1 MFVDKTRIIIKA
13 GNGGDGKVN
22 FYRDTFTMHGGPD
35 GGDGGKGGD
44 IIFVADSGL
53 NNLVDYYYTKK
64 FRAGDG
70 ENGGA
75 SKAYGKSGDD
85 VILKVPCG
93 TIIRDAETGKVIAD
107 MVNPNEKVTIL
118 RGGLGGR
125 GNSKFANSRR
135 QSPTFSE
142 SGEKTKEYAV
152 DLELKTIAD
161 VGLIGY
167 PSVGKSKILS
177 VLTSAKPKIAAY
189 HFTTLSPNLGVVK
202 YYDNSFVIADI
213 PGIIEGAS
221 EGKGLGL
228 EFLKH
233 IERTRILLH
242 IIDIAAVDGRNPIED
257 FAIINNELK
266 KYNDEVSK
274 APQIIVLNKIDLL
287 YTDEDKQK
295 LNEFKQKYGK
305 DYKIIEFS
313 AATRVGVDELL
324 KTIIEEIKKLPP
336 KEREVSEIYELDKR
350 DYTTI
355 EISRDDEGRF
365 IVTGGLI
372 EKMSRGII
380 LSDPESF
387 AYFQRRLKQ
396 NGIID
401 KLLEKGLKEGDTV
414 KIGTYEFEYVE

>member
-1 MFVDKTRIIIKA
+1 MFVDKTRIYVKA

-44 IIFVADSGL
+44 IVLLADEGL
-53 NNLVDYYYTKK
+53 NNLVDFYYTKHFK
-64 FRAGDG
+64 AGNG
-70 ENGGA
+70 ENGGN
-75 SKAYGKSGDD
+75 SNAYGKSGEDL
-85 VILKVPCG
+85 ILKVPCG
-93 TIIRDAETGKVIAD
+93 TIAKDAKTGKVIAD
-107 MVNPNEKVTIL
+107 MILHGEKRVIL
-118 RGGLGGR
+118 RGGAGGR

-142 SGEKTKEYAV
+142 LGEKTQEYAI

-202 YYDNSFVIADI
+202 YYDSSFVIADI

-221 EGKGLGL
+221 EGKGLGF

-242 IIDIAAVDGRNPIED
+242 IVDIAGVDGRDPVED
-257 FAIINNELK
+257 FMVINSELK
-266 KYNDEVSK
+266 KYNEEVAKS
-274 APQIIVLNKIDLL
+274 PQIVVLNKMDLIF
-287 YTDEDKQK
+287 DDNQK
-295 LNEFKQKYGK
+295 AKVEEFKQKFGK

-313 AATRVGVDELL
+313 AALRTGINELL
-324 KTIIEEIKKLPP
+324 NTIIEEISHLPP
-336 KEREVSEIYELDKR
+336 KESERVELFELDRR
-350 DYTTI
+350 DYTSF
-355 EISRDDEGRF
+355 EIKRDDEGRF
-365 IVTGGLI
+365 VVSGGLI
-372 EKMSRGII
+372 DKMSRGII

-401 KLLEKGLKEGDTV
+401 ALIEKGLQEGDTV
-414 KIGTYEFEYVE
+414 KIGVYEFTYVE

>member
-1 MFVDKTRIIIKA
+1 MFVDKTRIYIKA

-22 FYRDTFTMHGGPD
+22 FYRDTLTMHGGPD

-44 IIFVADSGL
+44 VVFVADEGL
-53 NNLVDYYYTKK
+53 NNLVDFYYTKHFK
-64 FRAGDG
+64 A
-70 ENGGA
+70 ENGTNGG
-75 SKAYGKSGDD
+75 SSNAYGKSGEDL
-85 VILKVPCG
+85 ILKVPCG
-93 TIIRDAETGKVIAD
+93 TIVRDAETGKVIAD
-107 MVNPNEKVTIL
+107 MIKHGERQIVL

-142 SGEKTKEYAV
+142 LGEKTKEYAV

-202 YYDNSFVIADI
+202 YYNNSFIIADI

-242 IIDIAAVDGRNPIED
+242 IVDIAGVDGRDPVED
-257 FAIINNELK
+257 FVTINNELK
-266 KYNDEVSK
+266 KYSKEVAE
-274 APQIIVLNKIDLL
+274 APQIVVLNKMDLIF
-287 YTDEDKQK
+287 DDQQKQK
-295 LNEFKQKYGK
+295 VEEFKNAYGK
-305 DYKIIEFS
+305 DYKIVEFS
-313 AATRVGVDELL
+313 AATRQGVDELL
-324 KTIIEEIKKLPP
+324 NAVIKEISQLPP
-336 KEREVSEIYELDKR
+336 KSLEPVEVFELDRR
-350 DYTTI
+350 DYTSI
-355 EISRDDEGRF
+355 NISRDDEGRF
-365 IVTGGLI
+365 VVSGGLI
-372 EKMSRGII
+372 DKMSRGII

-401 KLLEKGLKEGDTV
+401 KLLEKGLKEGDSV
-414 KIGTYEFEYVE
+414 KIGAYEFEYFE

>member
-1 MFVDKTRIIIKA
+1 MFVDKTRIYIKA

-44 IIFVADSGL
+44 IIVVADSGL
-53 NNLVDYYYTKK
+53 NNLVDFYYTKK
-64 FRAGDG
+64 YRAGDG
-70 ENGGA
+70 ENGGV
-75 SKAYGKSGDD
+75 SKAYGKSGQD

-93 TIIRDAETGKVIAD
+93 TIIKDAETGKIIAD
-107 MVNPNEKVTIL
+107 MVTPNERKIIL

-161 VGLIGY
+161 VGLIGF

-177 VLTSAKPKIAAY
+177 VLTSARPKIAAY

-242 IIDIAAVDGRNPIED
+242 IIDIAGVDGRDPLED
-257 FAIINNELK
+257 FEIINNELK
-266 KYNDEVSK
+266 KYNAEVAES
-274 APQIIVLNKIDLL
+274 PQIIVLNKIDLL
-287 YTDEDKQK
+287 FSEEDKSK
-295 LNEFKQKYGK
+295 LYEFKEKYSK
-305 DYKIIEFS
+305 KYKIVEFS

-324 KTIIEEIKKLPP
+324 NTIIDEIKKLPP

-350 DYTTI
+350 DYTSI
-355 EISRDDEGRF
+355 EITRDDDGTF
-365 IVTGGLI
+365 VVTGGLI
-372 EKMSRGII
+372 DKMSRGII
-380 LSDPESF
+380 LGDPESF

-414 KIGTYEFEYVE
+414 RIGTNEFTYTE

>member
-1 MFVDKTRIIIKA
+1 MFVDKTRIYIKA

-22 FYRDTFTMHGGPD
+22 FYRDTMTMYGGPD

-44 IIFVADSGL
+44 VVAVADSGL
-53 NNLVDYYYTKK
+53 NNLVDFYYTKRYK
-64 FRAGDG
+64 AENG
-70 ENGGA
+70 ENGGK
-75 SKAYGKSGDD
+75 SNAYGKSGQDL
-85 VILKVPCG
+85 ILKVPCG
-93 TIIRDAETGKVIAD
+93 TVIRDAETGKVIAD
-107 MVNPNEKVTIL
+107 MIEHGKKQVLV

-135 QSPTFSE
+135 QTPTFSE
-142 SGEKTKEYAV
+142 LGEKTKEYAV

-161 VGLIGY
+161 VGLIGF

-213 PGIIEGAS
+213 PGLIEGAS
-221 EGKGLGL
+221 EGKGLGF

-233 IERTRILLH
+233 IERTKILLH
-242 IIDIAAVDGRNPIED
+242 IIDIAGVDGRDPVED
-257 FAIINNELK
+257 FEIINKELRAYNNEVA
-266 KYNDEVSK
+266 ES
-274 APQIIVLNKIDLL
+274 PQIVVLNKMDLI
-287 YTDEDKQK
+287 YDDRSKVD
-295 LNEFKQKYGK
+295 EFKAKFGK

-313 AATRVGVDELL
+313 AALRMGIDELL
-324 KTIIEEIKKLPP
+324 NTVIEEIAKLPS
-336 KEREVSEIYELDKR
+336 KENEIHEVFEIDKR
-350 DYTTI
+350 DYTTF
-355 EISRDDEGRF
+355 EVTRDDNGTF
-365 IVTGGLI
+365 IVSGGLI

-387 AYFQRRLKQ
+387 AYFQRRLRQ

-401 KLLEKGLKEGDTV
+401 KLIEKGLKEGDTV
-414 KIGTYEFEYVE
+414 RIGEYEFEYFE